1 MPVPG
6 TNIRPA
12 RRRVGGRIPGC
23 RSVDGYRSPMN
34 TTGDPSDRPLNDP
47 TENPQDDPQTRPA
60 PDPDDEPLSSIRGD
74 GD

>member
-1 MPVPG
+1 MPL
-6 TNIRPA
+6 
-12 RRRVGGRIPGC
+12 RVRHDGPDPGC
-23 RSVDGYRSPMN
+23 SQTDGYQPTMN